1 MSRPLFA
8 ASLLLLIWALCNPA
22 GANEP
27 QKKPDAEKIPAPKTK
42 IEPSIAIVPYF
53 PRTDTREVWQ
63 HYGVNSL
70 GRFVPRVIVL
80 PYGSYYSRDLQ
91 PYPWTTNRTTAIM
104 PTKVD

>member
-1 MSRPLFA
+1 MSRLFVA
-8 ASLLLLIWALCNPA
+8 VSLLVLTGFWCN
-22 GANEP
+22 GARSDEP
-27 QKKPDAEKIPAPKTK
+27 QKKPDVEKIPAPKVK

-80 PYGSYYSRDLQ
+80 PQGSYYSRDLQ

-104 PTKVD
+104 PSKVD